1 MTFRQFM
8 ELMNKLDEMTKLMD
22 EIVKLLEKPKT
33 NWALYGDIA
42 PKWDGENTND
52 KIFPFEDYYD
62 HKCYLCEN
70 GTVHMTH
77 QYAEED

>member
-33 NWALYGDIA
+33 DWMITGD
-42 PKWDGENTND
+42 TNP
-52 KIFPFEDYYD
+52 FPFEAYYD

-77 QYAEED
+77 QYVEED